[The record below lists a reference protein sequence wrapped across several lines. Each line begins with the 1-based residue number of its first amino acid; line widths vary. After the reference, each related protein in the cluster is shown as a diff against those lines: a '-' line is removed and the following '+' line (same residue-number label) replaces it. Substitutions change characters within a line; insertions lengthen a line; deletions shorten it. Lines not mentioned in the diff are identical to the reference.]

1 MSPPPVAARG
11 DFSLTR
17 LCPLRRF
24 LYIWGI
30 ELKTHV
36 NMNKFL
42 FSLVLTL
49 LSFPTYAR
57 AQNSQEEL
65 RTLVQRVDSL
75 EHELSYLKLNYD
87 LKTLNYD
94 INMFANEVYANYIG
108 IKLDLYIRNFD
119 TRLGEVLRQ
128 NYKAYKEKQEAI
140 SRLIEITKQSFNLK
154 ILIYPYSEKELNV
167 LKSGYD
173 TIDTAYDT
181 LKRAMNLLKIV
192 VDAYNE
198 SL

>member
-1 MSPPPVAARG
+1 
-11 DFSLTR
+11 
-17 LCPLRRF
+17 
-24 LYIWGI
+24 
-30 ELKTHV
+30 
-36 NMNKFL
+36 MNKFL

-49 LSFPTYAR
+49 LSFPTYAC

-65 RTLVQRVDSL
+65 RTLVHRVDSL

-181 LKRAMNLLKIV
+181 LKGAMNLLKIV

>member
-1 MSPPPVAARG
+1 MKKIL
-11 DFSLTR
+11 F
-17 LCPLRRF
+17 PLIF
-24 LYIWGI
+24 A
-30 ELKTHV
+30 
-36 NMNKFL
+36 
-42 FSLVLTL
+42 
-49 LSFPTYAR
+49 LSFFPVYTFS
-57 AQNSQEEL
+57 QNSQEEL
-65 RTLVQRVDSL
+65 RALVQRVDSL

-87 LKTLNYD
+87 LKTLNND

-108 IKLDLYIRNFD
+108 IKLDLYLRNFD

-128 NYKAYKEKQEAI
+128 NYNAYKEKQEAI

-154 ILIYPYSEKELNV
+154 ILIYPYSEKEQNV

-181 LKRAMNLLKIV
+181 LKGAMNLLKIV

>member
-1 MSPPPVAARG
+1 
-11 DFSLTR
+11 
-17 LCPLRRF
+17 
-24 LYIWGI
+24 
-30 ELKTHV
+30 
-36 NMNKFL
+36 MNKFL

-87 LKTLNYD
+87 LKTLNND

-108 IKLDLYIRNFD
+108 IKLDLYLRNFD

-140 SRLIEITKQSFNLK
+140 SGLVEITKQSFNLK

-167 LKSGYD
+167 LKSSYD

-181 LKRAMNLLKIV
+181 LKGAMNLLKIV

>member
-1 MSPPPVAARG
+1 
-11 DFSLTR
+11 
-17 LCPLRRF
+17 
-24 LYIWGI
+24 
-30 ELKTHV
+30 
-36 NMNKFL
+36 MNKFL

-49 LSFPTYAR
+49 LSFPTYAC

-65 RTLVQRVDSL
+65 RALVQRVDSL

-87 LKTLNYD
+87 LKTLNND

-108 IKLDLYIRNFD
+108 IKLDLYLRNFD

-140 SRLIEITKQSFNLK
+140 SGLVEITKQSFNLK

-167 LKSGYD
+167 LKSSYD

-181 LKRAMNLLKIV
+181 LKGAMNLLKIV